1 MPRLLTNNK
10 AYAIIQSVMTKK
22 SQPPRLRL
30 IVNNVRPEPAE
41 APYRP
46 ANEQPE
52 GRLRRLGGRMAAWAE
67 RTADRMSNLPGVLE
81 DVVNLETALRRYDAD
96 KSLATEKKPFQ
107 GDAMRQGIAELD
119 FTNGDRYSL
128 SAVIFDEG
136 NVFGI
141 VTETLREGNLDVLT
155 SAAIVQLPYGH
166 NRRDESDIINTAPT
180 LIDSVDFSELSES
193 GQEWHEYLLAGRHD
207 VVLGLDGTYSVRS
220 IGQGGSV
227 VADETTM
234 RSLVKSGYNNAEMI
248 VADLQADYT
257 RWVPEPIVE

>member
-1 MPRLLTNNK
+1 M
-10 AYAIIQSVMTKK
+10 IKK
-22 SQPPRLRL
+22 TQPPHLRL
-30 IVNNVRPEPAE
+30 VVNNSRPEPVE
-41 APYRP
+41 APHRS

-52 GRLRRLGGRMAAWAE
+52 GRLRRFGGKMAAWAD

-81 DVVNLETALRRYDAD
+81 DVMNIETALRRYDAE

-107 GDAMRQGIAELD
+107 GDVMRQGIAELD

-136 NVFGI
+136 NVYGI
-141 VTETLREGNLDVLT
+141 VTETLRQGKLDVLN

-166 NRRDESDIINTAPT
+166 NRRDELDVINTAPT

-193 GQEWHEYLLAGRHD
+193 GLEWHEHLLDGRHD
-207 VVLGLDGTYSVRS
+207 VALGLDGTYSVRS
-220 IGQGGSV
+220 IGDGGSV

-234 RSLVKSGYNNAEMI
+234 RSLIKSGYDNAEAL

-257 RWVPEPIVE
+257 RWVPEPIAE